1 MDISSTIIIL
11 KINCIHLL
19 QNFHLLWKKKKKSI
33 LPTNQ
38 KEVYNIGNNLFKY
51 DDAEHLCKAFGGEL
65 ATYEQLEK
73 AFEKGAD
80 WCNYG
85 WSQDQMALY
94 PTQKSTWE
102 NLQKGPKMHR
112 KDCGV
117 PGINGGY
124 FEDKNMRFGVNCY
137 GVKPKEK
144 PGTIYKTVYK
154 QYDAKTEKFK
164 KLKDDLI
171 VLPFDSNSWNRDN

>member
-1 MDISSTIIIL
+1 MNAVGIIL
-11 KINCIHLL
+11 IILILILL
-19 QNFHLLWKKKKKSI
+19 GVGAYFIYENYLKDELFPPPPVPDLVEEES
-33 LPTNQ
+33 LPPLPPLPKPLPPTDK

-65 ATYEQLEK
+65 ATYEQVEK

-102 NLQKGPKMHR
+102 NLQKR
-112 KDCGV
+112 SQ
-117 PGINGGY
+117 
-124 FEDKNMRFGVNCY
+124 
-137 GVKPKEK
+137 
-144 PGTIYKTVYK
+144 T
-154 QYDAKTEKFK
+154 
-164 KLKDDLI
+164 
-171 VLPFDSNSWNRDN
+171 S